1 MIIGVLVEITNKS
14 VDRIFDYLVPKSLED
29 KIEVGKR
36 VRVPFGNRTLVGF
49 ILEKDKNSG
58 VDKLKEI
65 EEKENVTILMA
76 VESGSRAWGFASPD
90 SDYDVR
96 FIYVRKKED
105 YLRLDTVRDVID
117 WQLDDVLDINGWDVK
132 KALQLMHNSN
142 PTIFEWCESPIVY
155 RTSEAF
161 EQMKQL
167 RKEYFSPK
175 KSLYHYLH
183 MAESN
188 YRKFLQCD
196 QIKVKKY
203 FYVLRPIL
211 AAKWIAEKKIWP
223 PMLFSEL
230 MEAELEEDLKP
241 ETERLLVMK
250 KEMDEMEL
258 VPGSRKINAYVESN
272 LEKFKKLADD
282 MPKTETSWDSLNH
295 YFQSLLS

>member
-1 MIIGVLVEITNKS
+1 MQKIIK
-14 VDRIFDYLVPKSLED
+14 
-29 KIEVGKR
+29 
-36 VRVPFGNRTLVGF
+36 
-49 ILEKDKNSG
+49 
-58 VDKLKEI
+58 DKLKEI

-96 FIYVRKKED
+96 FIYVREKED

-167 RKEYFSPK
+167 RKAYFSPK

-188 YRKFLQCD
+188 YKKFLQCD

-211 AAKWIAEKKIWP
+211 AAKWIAVKKIWP

-258 VPGSRKINAYVESN
+258 VPGNQKINAYVESN

-282 MPKTETSWDSLNH
+282 MPKTETSWDSLNR
-295 YFQSLLS
+295 YFRSLLS

>member
-1 MIIGVLVEITNKS
+1 MQKIIK
-14 VDRIFDYLVPKSLED
+14 
-29 KIEVGKR
+29 
-36 VRVPFGNRTLVGF
+36 
-49 ILEKDKNSG
+49 
-58 VDKLKEI
+58 DKLKEI

-223 PMLFSEL
+223 SMLFSEL

-241 ETERLLVMK
+241 KTERLLVMK

-258 VPGSRKINAYVESN
+258 VPGSRKINAYVELN

>member
-1 MIIGVLVEITNKS
+1 MTLTCMPCLFCYTYLQDIKNKKEKREWYDMPVRGGRAMQKIIK
-14 VDRIFDYLVPKSLED
+14 
-29 KIEVGKR
+29 
-36 VRVPFGNRTLVGF
+36 
-49 ILEKDKNSG
+49 
-58 VDKLKEI
+58 DKLKEI

-142 PTIFEWCESPIVY
+142 PTVFEWCESPIVY

-223 PMLFSEL
+223 SMLFSEL

-258 VPGSRKINAYVESN
+258 VPGSRKINAYVELN

>member
-1 MIIGVLVEITNKS
+1 MQKIIK
-14 VDRIFDYLVPKSLED
+14 
-29 KIEVGKR
+29 
-36 VRVPFGNRTLVGF
+36 
-49 ILEKDKNSG
+49 
-58 VDKLKEI
+58 DKLKEI

-96 FIYVRKKED
+96 FIYVREKED

-167 RKEYFSPK
+167 RKAYFSPK

-188 YRKFLQCD
+188 YKKFLQCD

-211 AAKWIAEKKIWP
+211 AAKWIAAKKIWP

-282 MPKTETSWDSLNH
+282 MPKTETSWDSLNR
-295 YFQSLLS
+295 YFRSLIL

>member
-1 MIIGVLVEITNKS
+1 MPRLFCYTYLQDIRNKKEKREWYDMPVRGGRAMQKIIK
-14 VDRIFDYLVPKSLED
+14 
-29 KIEVGKR
+29 
-36 VRVPFGNRTLVGF
+36 
-49 ILEKDKNSG
+49 
-58 VDKLKEI
+58 DKLKEI

-223 PMLFSEL
+223 SMLFSEL

-258 VPGSRKINAYVESN
+258 VPGSRKINAYVELN